1 MPSESHVKLR
11 CRRPQ
16 ISPVAGQRDFER
28 GDDDWSRRCDES
40 LAGRVADEPEPNG
53 RCREPGNLGGSCR
66 QPRLPAVEPER
77 LAGQPER
84 DGCVAG
90 RPSRLY
96 GIDEGDEME
105 PGDQARRLECKPA
118 ADTLRTSAVICG
130 ELAGGQPVV
139 DRDNPSLPVG
149 RAGLAVRMS
158 LAGRAS
164 LAGRIVGSDQCNEIR
179 ACEPCQEVD
188 PDQALEGIAAADN
201 AIRDQRLESM
211 GQRVCTRREAR
222 VGQLQQPQQRQIVAG
237 LSR

>member
-1 MPSESHVKLR
+1 MLVPSESHVKLR

-16 ISPVAGQRDFER
+16 ISPVAGQRDVER

-53 RCREPGNLGGSCR
+53 RCREPGNLGGSRR

-96 GIDEGDEME
+96 GNDEGNEME
-105 PGDQARRLECKPA
+105 PGDQSRRLECKPA
-118 ADTLRTSAVICG
+118 ADTLRTAAVICG
-130 ELAGGQPVV
+130 ELAGSQPVV
-139 DRDNPSLPVG
+139 DRDNPGLPVG
-149 RAGLAVRMS
+149 RAGLVRP
-158 LAGRAS
+158 AS
-164 LAGRIVGSDQCNEIR
+164 LASLASRVVGSDQCNEIR

-188 PDQALEGIAAADN
+188 PDQALEGIAAADH
-201 AIRDQRLESM
+201 AIRHQRLEPM
-211 GQRVCTRREAR
+211 
-222 VGQLQQPQQRQIVAG
+222 
-237 LSR
+237 